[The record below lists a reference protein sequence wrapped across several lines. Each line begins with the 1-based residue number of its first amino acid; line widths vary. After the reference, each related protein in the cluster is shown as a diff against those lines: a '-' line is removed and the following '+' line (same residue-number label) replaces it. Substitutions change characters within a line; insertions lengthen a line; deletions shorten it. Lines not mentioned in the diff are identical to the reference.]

1 MPELFAIFL
10 LGSVASLVT
19 GLIMLFLQLAK
30 YRSGRLLMV
39 QKNLQKI
46 DLRWNDIEGDT
57 EAFAAGSAEKEIERA
72 RTTYILFCL
81 FGMMLSWAGFFI
93 LLIIWVSLKKLI
105 VNKVERQLF
114 ASELAQLELERADVF
129 QKVQSLQK
137 A

>member
-10 LGSVASLVT
+10 LGSILSLIT

-30 YRSGRLLMV
+30 YRSDRFLMV

-46 DLRWNDIEGDT
+46 DLRWNDLEGGT
-57 EAFAAGSAEKEIERA
+57 EPVAARSTENEIARA
-72 RTTYILFCL
+72 RTTYILCCL
-81 FGMMLSWAGFFI
+81 FAMMFSWAGFFV
-93 LLIIWVSLKKLI
+93 LLLIWVSIKKLI
-105 VNKVERQLF
+105 VNKLEKQLF
-114 ASELAQLELERADVF
+114 TSELALLELDRAQVF